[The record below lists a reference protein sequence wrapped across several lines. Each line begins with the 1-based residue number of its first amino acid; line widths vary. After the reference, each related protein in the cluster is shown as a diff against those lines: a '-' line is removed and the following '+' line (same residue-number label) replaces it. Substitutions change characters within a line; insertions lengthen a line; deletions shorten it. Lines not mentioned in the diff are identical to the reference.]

1 MGNGDFPIGLAI
13 IIAAAVLGV
22 FLVAAVTIGLLLLGA
37 T

>member
-22 FLVAAVTIGLLLLGA
+22 FFVAALTIAFFLLA
-37 T
+37 A